1 VPNDLR
7 NDLKN
12 DLPNGL
18 PSGLHIGFR
27 NDFPGSRSGRQRSTR
42 LKNFITGSPKS
53 KNLFPA
59 EGPGVHFIFLRFKI
73 GKLKNMKVLN
83 YFNTLKI
90 DKMLGIHRGYAFTP
104 AQNRGKEPQKYASNQ
119 KKSLNKFGG

>member
-1 VPNDLR
+1 MPNDLR

-83 YFNTLKI
+83 YFNDLKI
-90 DKMLGIHRGYAFTP
+90 DKMLGIHRDTP
-104 AQNRGKEPQKYASNQ
+104 LSRHKTEAKSPKNTLQT
-119 KKSLNKFGG
+119 KKNL